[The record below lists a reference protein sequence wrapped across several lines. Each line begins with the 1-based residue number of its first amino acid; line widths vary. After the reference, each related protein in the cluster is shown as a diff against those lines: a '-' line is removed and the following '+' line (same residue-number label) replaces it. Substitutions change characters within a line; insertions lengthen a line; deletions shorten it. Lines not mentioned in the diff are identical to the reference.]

1 MNDERNDTK
10 SNPDD
15 LIDIIVKDRDIL
27 VGKPTIRGTRLAVEF
42 IVERLAAGWTKDELL
57 ENFPS
62 LTEEVIR
69 ACLAYAAQSVRA
81 ERIFTL
87 ELT

>member
-1 MNDERNDTK
+1 MNDERDDAK

-15 LIDIIVKDRDIL
+15 LVGMIVKDRNIL

-42 IVERLAAGWTKDELL
+42 IVARLAAGWTKDELL

-62 LTEEVIR
+62 LTEEGIR

-81 ERIFTL
+81 ERVFTL
-87 ELT
+87 ALT